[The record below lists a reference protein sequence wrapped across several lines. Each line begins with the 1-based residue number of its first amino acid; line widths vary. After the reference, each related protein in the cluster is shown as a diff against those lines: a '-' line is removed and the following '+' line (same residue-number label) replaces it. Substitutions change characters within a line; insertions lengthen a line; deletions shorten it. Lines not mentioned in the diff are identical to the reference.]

1 MKKTIDANTKMTEVV
16 ELSDK
21 KYFKA
26 AMIKILQ
33 WAIMNMLKTNGK
45 VEILSRE
52 IEFQLINGR
61 YKEEPNRNFT
71 TEKYNNQKC
80 NR

>member
-1 MKKTIDANTKMTEVV
+1 
-16 ELSDK
+16 
-21 KYFKA
+21 
-26 AMIKILQ
+26 
-33 WAIMNMLKTNGK
+33 MNMLKTNGK